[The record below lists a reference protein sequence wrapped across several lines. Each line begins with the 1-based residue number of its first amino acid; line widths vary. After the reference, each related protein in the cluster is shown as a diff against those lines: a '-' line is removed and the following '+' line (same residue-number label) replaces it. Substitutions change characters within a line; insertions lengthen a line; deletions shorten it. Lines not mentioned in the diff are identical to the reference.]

1 VQPPDLVSGH
11 HYTSTHPVSHF
22 RHGLMVTKHADGR
35 HTSVTH
41 RAVTVRRP
49 GEPTEHRDLAD
60 GELQHLVHDLGV
72 PLTVDE
78 EARLL
83 EVAAGL

>member
-1 VQPPDLVSGH
+1 
-11 HYTSTHPVSHF
+11 
-22 RHGLMVTKHADGR
+22 
-35 HTSVTH
+35 
-41 RAVTVRRP
+41 VTVRRP

-60 GELQHLVHDLGV
+60 GELQQWVHDLGV
-72 PLTVDE
+72 PLTADE